1 METMNFNTVNQ
12 LSEMNCENRQSEF
25 VGLAKS
31 FAEQAIE
38 IKVNNEGNFML
49 RMACQEVIN
58 SWRKSE
64 SADCEY
70 SAYAAAHSAEKWLEK
85 MITRKF

>member
-1 METMNFNTVNQ
+1 MTTTNFNTVNE
-12 LSEMNCENRQSEF
+12 LSEMNCENKHSEY
-25 VGLAKS
+25 VKLAHS

-38 IKVNNEGNFML
+38 IKNNNESL
-49 RMACQEVIN
+49 WILKMACQEVIS

-70 SAYAAAHSAEKWLEK
+70 AAYAAAHSAEKWLEK
-85 MITRKF
+85 IITRKF